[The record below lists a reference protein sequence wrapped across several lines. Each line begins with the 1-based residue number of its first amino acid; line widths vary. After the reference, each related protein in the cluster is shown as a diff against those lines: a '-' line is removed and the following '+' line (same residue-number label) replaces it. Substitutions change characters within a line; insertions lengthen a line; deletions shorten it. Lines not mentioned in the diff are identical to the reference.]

1 MEGVS
6 RPEPDAGADEIG
18 PSDDLDE
25 SDFLAY
31 VVYPTLL
38 ALLFAMLSLPVVALS
53 LDLTDTPDTG
63 RWVGVLGTVLTNGK
77 VLLTGD
83 ADSGPRAELYD
94 PATGK
99 FTPIAFEVAPGAAP
113 SAQYKGQTFER
124 TAPDTATLLKD
135 GRVLL
140 FEAGYL
146 ETYDPATGMFSPA
159 GFISPPGQWNSPT
172 ATLLANGRVLFA
184 GGSWLT
190 DPNAFTYVVASA
202 AALYDAVD
210 GPQLIG
216 SMSAARG
223 GQTITLL
230 TNGSVLIAGGGDEQG
245 RRPLFRRVIQTVIG

>member
-172 ATLLANGRVLFA
+172 ATLLAKAVCFSQEVPGLQTQTHSPMSSPRQPLSMTPSTGLNSSARCPLRE
-184 GGSWLT
+184 
-190 DPNAFTYVVASA
+190 VAKRSLSLPTA
-202 AALYDAVD
+202 A
-210 GPQLIG
+210 
-216 SMSAARG
+216 S
-223 GQTITLL
+223 
-230 TNGSVLIAGGGDEQG
+230 
-245 RRPLFRRVIQTVIG
+245 